1 MSIYFAYVT
10 NLLFYEC
17 TITATAKGCY
27 PESGEINEN
36 FRKTVINSYL
46 RVLHFFNLAHC
57 MIQMIILL
65 YYTANQMNCL
75 G

>member
-46 RVLHFFNLAHC
+46 RVLHFFKLSSLYDSDNY
-57 MIQMIILL
+57 IIIL
-65 YYTANQMNCL
+65 YS
-75 G
+75 

>member
-1 MSIYFAYVT
+1 MPQGSGTAATMRKYVYTCCPGLAYNECQFT
-10 NLLFYEC
+10 LLMLLFYEC

-46 RVLHFFNLAHC
+46 RVLHFF
-57 MIQMIILL
+57 
-65 YYTANQMNCL
+65 
-75 G
+75 